1 MQIQVLGT
9 RPPDE
14 LTYIRSDQAL
24 QFLASLPPQAPVP
37 WSRLFPE
44 GSEKALDLLDKML
57 QFHPKKRISVEAA
70 LAHPFFDS
78 VRAQYSEQDP
88 VLPQGPGGF
97 DFGFEGNDAL
107 TAAHYKRLIVEE
119 AASLRA
125 EKALARKMRA
135 EREREVA
142 AAAAGA
148 GGGGGGGG
156 GAAGAGADDDMASS
170 QPAAR
175 GASGGR

>member
-1 MQIQVLGT
+1 MPCLLCP
-9 RPPDE
+9 R
-14 LTYIRSDQAL
+14 
-24 QFLASLPPQAPVP
+24 AP
-37 WSRLFPE
+37 
-44 GSEKALDLLDKML
+44 

-97 DFGFEGNDAL
+97 DFSFEGNEAL

-135 EREREVA
+135 ERDAA
-142 AAAAGA
+142 AAAAG
-148 GGGGGGGG
+148 GGG
-156 GAAGAGADDDMASS
+156 GAGGAGAGAESDNEMAAS
-170 QPAAR
+170 QPAAAR